1 MPKKIRKPVEPV
13 SLPEASQYFYP
24 RDWKDFTAKVE
35 QEFDRKSLYRG
46 PDPDPARES
55 KRQLAISLT
64 AIEYAHAE
72 SMKAFWIDV
81 QKGKLI
87 LVGYL
92 IPGDGRLL
100 QIPNHALDDPDS
112 SFDFKKA
119 KISGSGLCFV
129 NVGVLTASE
138 AKNVPEFCGAKEE
151 LPEGPAFPRARKGK
165 PGRQRIWNWDAANR
179 DMIRLANTPDGLPSP
194 QAAIEKHIQNWFL
207 AHYNDSPA
215 ESQIRKFVVDRLPE
229 NYRDE
234 D

>member
-1 MPKKIRKPVEPV
+1 
-13 SLPEASQYFYP
+13 
-24 RDWKDFTAKVE
+24 
-35 QEFDRKSLYRG
+35 
-46 PDPDPARES
+46 
-55 KRQLAISLT
+55 
-64 AIEYAHAE
+64 
-72 SMKAFWIDV
+72 MKAFWIDV

-151 LPEGPAFPRARKGK
+151 QPERPGPPKVSKGT
-165 PGRQRIWNWDAANR
+165 PGRKPKWDWIGAER
-179 DMIRLANTPDGLPSP
+179 ELVTLANTIDGLPYP
-194 QAAIEKHIQNWFL
+194 QAAIEKHIRRWFL
-207 AHYNDSPA
+207 KYYADEPQKS
-215 ESQIRKFVVDRLPE
+215 EIRKFLINRLPV
-229 NYRDE
+229 NYRDSE
-234 D
+234 